1 MKRRDAASPSQ
12 SVKLTNTMN
21 ATTQAIIAQLPKK
34 PILIPAEIA
43 AAYGLA
49 TTAPILADIKTGK
62 LAANMINGRYLIS
75 RDAAERYIESNEY
88 EPEEG
93 NI

>member
-1 MKRRDAASPSQ
+1 
-12 SVKLTNTMN
+12 MN

-62 LAANMINGRYLIS
+62 LAANIINGRFRIS
-75 RDAAERYIESNEY
+75 REAAESYIASNEY
-88 EPEEG
+88 EPDEET
-93 NI
+93 I

>member
-1 MKRRDAASPSQ
+1 
-12 SVKLTNTMN
+12 MN

-49 TTAPILADIKTGK
+49 SANPILADIKVGK
-62 LAANMINGRYLIS
+62 LAANAINGRYLIS
-75 RDAAERYIESNEY
+75 RDAAEAYIAANEY

-93 NI
+93 TI

>member
-1 MKRRDAASPSQ
+1 
-12 SVKLTNTMN
+12 MN

-34 PILIPAEIA
+34 PILVPAEIA

-49 TTAPILADIKTGK
+49 GTTAIIADIKTGK
-62 LAANMINGRYLIS
+62 LAANIINGRFLIS
-75 RDAAERYIESNEY
+75 RDAAIDYITKNEY

-93 NI
+93 TI

>member
-1 MKRRDAASPSQ
+1 
-12 SVKLTNTMN
+12 MN

-49 TTAPILADIKTGK
+49 TAVPIIADIKTGK
-62 LAANMINGRYLIS
+62 LAANIINGRYLIS
-75 RDAAERYIESNEY
+75 REAAEKYIESNEY

-93 NI
+93 TI

>member
-1 MKRRDAASPSQ
+1 
-12 SVKLTNTMN
+12 MN
-21 ATTQAIIAQLPKK
+21 ATTQAIIDLLPKK

-62 LAANMINGRYLIS
+62 LAANIINGRFLIS
-75 RDAAERYIESNEY
+75 REAAEAYIAANEY
-88 EPEEG
+88 NPDEG
-93 NI
+93 TL

>member
-1 MKRRDAASPSQ
+1 
-12 SVKLTNTMN
+12 MN

-62 LAANMINGRYLIS
+62 LAANIINGRYLIS
-75 RDAAERYIESNEY
+75 REAAEKYIESNEY
-88 EPEEG
+88 EPDEG
-93 NI
+93 TI